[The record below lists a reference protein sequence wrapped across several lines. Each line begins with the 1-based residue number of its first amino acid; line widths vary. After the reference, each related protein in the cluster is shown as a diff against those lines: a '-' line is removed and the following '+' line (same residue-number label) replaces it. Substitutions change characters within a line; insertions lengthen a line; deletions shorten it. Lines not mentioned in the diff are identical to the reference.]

1 VVLDAGAVQ
10 KLTQEGKSLLP
21 IGVVAVRGEF
31 GRGQVITCVSEDGVP
46 VARGLTSYTAS
57 EVRRIMRHSSGEIE
71 AILGYIEGPEL
82 VHRDNLV
89 LL

>member
-1 VVLDAGAVQ
+1 
-10 KLTQEGKSLLP
+10 
-21 IGVVAVRGEF
+21 
-31 GRGQVITCVSEDGVP
+31 
-46 VARGLTSYTAS
+46 
-57 EVRRIMRHSSGEIE
+57 MRHSSHEIE